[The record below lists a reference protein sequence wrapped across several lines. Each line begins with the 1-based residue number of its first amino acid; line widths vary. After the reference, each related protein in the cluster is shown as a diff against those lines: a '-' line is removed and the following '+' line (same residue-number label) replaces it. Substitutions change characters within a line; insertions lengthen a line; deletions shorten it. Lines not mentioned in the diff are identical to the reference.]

1 MKYLIYGAGGI
12 GGCLA
17 AFLAQGGKDVS
28 LIARGAHLEAIQK
41 NGLVLETGHGTF
53 AVPVRACEQE
63 QVTDKPD
70 VIFVCVK
77 GYSLEGTLPTLKRL
91 SDGHTIVIP
100 LLNIYGTG
108 ARLQP
113 ELSPALVTDG
123 CIYIAAEIKAPG
135 TVHMSG
141 DIFRVVFGP
150 RTPEE
155 YRPELEEV
163 ARDLNDCGIEGILSQ
178 NIQRDALM
186 KFSVVSPM
194 AACGIYHDIQVGGMQ
209 APGQPREDFKAL
221 VAEIGALAQAMGY
234 PFPEDPVARN
244 LAIQDALD
252 PDASTSLKRDLDA
265 GKPSEVD
272 GLIFEV
278 AEVDGLIFEV
288 VRLGRKYHVPTP
300 MYDRVAAKLGFN
312 LEE

>member
-221 VAEIGALAQAMGY
+221 VAEIGALAQAMGS

-278 AEVDGLIFEV
+278 

>member
-41 NGLVLETGHGTF
+41 NGLVLETGHGAF

-100 LLNIYGTG
+100 LLNLYGTG

-150 RTPEE
+150 RTQEE

-194 AACGIYHDIQVGGMQ
+194 AACGIYHNIQVGGMQ

-221 VAEIGALAQAMGY
+221 VAEVGALAQAMGF

-278 AEVDGLIFEV
+278 

>member
-41 NGLVLETGHGTF
+41 NGLVLETGHGTL

-63 QVTDKPD
+63 QVTDRPD

-141 DIFRVVFGP
+141 DIFRLVFGP
-150 RTPEE
+150 RMPEE

-163 ARDLNDCGIEGILSQ
+163 ARDLNDCGVEGILSR

-221 VAEIGALAQAMGY
+221 VAEIGALAQAMGF

-278 AEVDGLIFEV
+278 

>member
-41 NGLVLETGHGTF
+41 NGLVLETGHGTL

-63 QVTDKPD
+63 QVTVKPD

-77 GYSLEGTLPTLKRL
+77 GYSLDGTLPTLKRL

-194 AACGIYHDIQVGGMQ
+194 AACGIYHDIQVGSMQ

-278 AEVDGLIFEV
+278 

>member
-100 LLNIYGTG
+100 LLNLYGTG
-108 ARLQP
+108 GRLQP
-113 ELSPALVTDG
+113 ELAPALVTDG

-141 DIFRVVFGP
+141 DIFRVVFGL

-278 AEVDGLIFEV
+278 

>member
-17 AFLAQGGKDVS
+17 AFLAQGEKDVS

-194 AACGIYHDIQVGGMQ
+194 AACGIYHNIQVGGMQ

-221 VAEIGALAQAMGY
+221 VAEIGALAQAMGF

-278 AEVDGLIFEV
+278 

>member
-150 RTPEE
+150 RTQGE

-252 PDASTSLKRDLDA
+252 LDA
-265 GKPSEVD
+265 GKPS
-272 GLIFEV
+272 
-278 AEVDGLIFEV
+278 EVDGLIFEV

>member
-17 AFLAQGGKDVS
+17 AFLAQGEKDVS

-150 RTPEE
+150 RTQGE

-163 ARDLNDCGIEGILSQ
+163 ARDLNDCGVEGILSQ

-221 VAEIGALAQAMGY
+221 VAEIGALAQAMGF

-278 AEVDGLIFEV
+278 

>member
-150 RTPEE
+150 RTQGE

-252 PDASTSLKRDLDA
+252 PDSSTSLKRDLDA
-265 GKPSEVD
+265 GKPS
-272 GLIFEV
+272 
-278 AEVDGLIFEV
+278 EVDGLIFEV

>member
-53 AVPVRACEQE
+53 AVPVQACEQE
-63 QVTDKPD
+63 QVTDRPD

-150 RTPEE
+150 RTQGE

-163 ARDLNDCGIEGILSQ
+163 ARDLNDCGVEGILSQ
-178 NIQRDALM
+178 NIQRAALM

-209 APGQPREDFKAL
+209 VPGQPREDFKAL

-278 AEVDGLIFEV
+278 

>member
-41 NGLVLETGHGTF
+41 NGLVLETGHGAF

-150 RTPEE
+150 RTQGE

-163 ARDLNDCGIEGILSQ
+163 ARDLNDCGVEGILSQ

-194 AACGIYHDIQVGGMQ
+194 AACGIYHNIQVGGMQ

-221 VAEIGALAQAMGY
+221 VAEVGALAQAMGF

-278 AEVDGLIFEV
+278 

>member
-41 NGLVLETGHGTF
+41 NGLVLETGHGAF

-150 RTPEE
+150 RTQGE

-163 ARDLNDCGIEGILSQ
+163 ARDLNDCGIEGILSR

-194 AACGIYHDIQVGGMQ
+194 AACGIYHNIQVGGMQ

-278 AEVDGLIFEV
+278 

>member
-41 NGLVLETGHGTF
+41 SGLVLETGHGTF

-278 AEVDGLIFEV
+278 

>member
-150 RTPEE
+150 RTQGE

-163 ARDLNDCGIEGILSQ
+163 ARDLNDCGIEGILSP

-278 AEVDGLIFEV
+278 

>member
-100 LLNIYGTG
+100 LLNLYGTG

-123 CIYIAAEIKAPG
+123 CIYIAAEIKVPG

-150 RTPEE
+150 RTQGE

-163 ARDLNDCGIEGILSQ
+163 ARDLNDCGIEGILSP

-221 VAEIGALAQAMGY
+221 VAEVGALAQAMGF

-278 AEVDGLIFEV
+278 

>member
-1 MKYLIYGAGGI
+1 M
-12 GGCLA
+12 
-17 AFLAQGGKDVS
+17 
-28 LIARGAHLEAIQK
+28 
-41 NGLVLETGHGTF
+41 LETGHGTF

-63 QVTDKPD
+63 QVTDRPD

-150 RTPEE
+150 RMPEE

-163 ARDLNDCGIEGILSQ
+163 ARDLNDCGVEGILSQ

-278 AEVDGLIFEV
+278 

>member
-194 AACGIYHDIQVGGMQ
+194 AACGIYHNIQVGGMQ

-221 VAEIGALAQAMGY
+221 VAEVGALAQAMGV

-278 AEVDGLIFEV
+278 

>member
-135 TVHMSG
+135 G
-141 DIFRVVFGP
+141 RPGP
-150 RTPEE
+150 ERLRNRGHFVPKHPAG
-155 YRPELEEV
+155 RPDEV
-163 ARDLNDCGIEGILSQ
+163 L
-178 NIQRDALM
+178 
-186 KFSVVSPM
+186 
-194 AACGIYHDIQVGGMQ
+194 GGVPHGGLRHLPPHPGGGHAGTGA
-209 APGQPREDFKAL
+209 APG
-221 VAEIGALAQAMGY
+221 
-234 PFPEDPVARN
+234 
-244 LAIQDALD
+244 
-252 PDASTSLKRDLDA
+252 
-265 GKPSEVD
+265 
-272 GLIFEV
+272 GL
-278 AEVDGLIFEV
+278 
-288 VRLGRKYHVPTP
+288 
-300 MYDRVAAKLGFN
+300 
-312 LEE
+312 

>member
-17 AFLAQGGKDVS
+17 AFLAQGGKDGS
-28 LIARGAHLEAIQK
+28 PTAPGAPLEAILK
-41 NGLVLETGHGTF
+41 NSLVLETGHGTF

-150 RTPEE
+150 RTQGE

-209 APGQPREDFKAL
+209 VPGQPREDFKAL

-278 AEVDGLIFEV
+278 

>member
-135 TVHMSG
+135 TV
-141 DIFRVVFGP
+141 RVVFGP
-150 RTPEE
+150 RTQGE

-194 AACGIYHDIQVGGMQ
+194 AACGIYHNIQVGGMQ

-221 VAEIGALAQAMGY
+221 VAEIGALAQAMGF

-278 AEVDGLIFEV
+278 
-288 VRLGRKYHVPTP
+288 VRLGRKHHVPTP
-300 MYDRVAAKLGFN
+300 MYDRVAAKLGYSP
-312 LEE
+312 EESA

>member
-41 NGLVLETGHGTF
+41 SGLVLETGHGTF

-63 QVTDKPD
+63 QVTVKPD

-150 RTPEE
+150 RTQGE

-209 APGQPREDFKAL
+209 APGQPREDFKEL

-278 AEVDGLIFEV
+278 

>member
-41 NGLVLETGHGTF
+41 NGLVLETGRGAF

-194 AACGIYHDIQVGGMQ
+194 AACGIYHNIQVGGMQ

-221 VAEIGALAQAMGY
+221 VAEVGALAQAMGF

-278 AEVDGLIFEV
+278 

>member
-278 AEVDGLIFEV
+278 
-288 VRLGRKYHVPTP
+288 VRLGRKHHVPTP

>member
-77 GYSLEGTLPTLKRL
+77 GYSLEGTLPTLERL

-150 RTPEE
+150 RTQGE

-278 AEVDGLIFEV
+278 

>member
-28 LIARGAHLEAIQK
+28 LIARGAHLEVIQK
-41 NGLVLETGHGTF
+41 NGLVLETGHGAF

-150 RTPEE
+150 RTQGE

-194 AACGIYHDIQVGGMQ
+194 AACGIYHNIQVGGMQ

-221 VAEIGALAQAMGY
+221 VAEVGALAQAMGF

-278 AEVDGLIFEV
+278 

>member
-63 QVTDKPD
+63 QVTDRPD

-278 AEVDGLIFEV
+278 
-288 VRLGRKYHVPTP
+288 VRLGRKHHVPTP

>member
-221 VAEIGALAQAMGY
+221 VAEIGALAQAMGF
-234 PFPEDPVARN
+234 PFPEDPVVRN

-278 AEVDGLIFEV
+278 

>member
-186 KFSVVSPM
+186 KFSVVSPT
-194 AACGIYHDIQVGGMQ
+194 AACGIYHHIQVGGMQ
-209 APGQPREDFKAL
+209 VPGQPREDFKAL
-221 VAEIGALAQAMGY
+221 VAEIGALAQAMGF
-234 PFPEDPVARN
+234 PFPEDPVARS

-265 GKPSEVD
+265 RKPS
-272 GLIFEV
+272 
-278 AEVDGLIFEV
+278 EVDGLIFEV

>member
-1 MKYLIYGAGGI
+1 MKYLIYGAGGT

-28 LIARGAHLEAIQK
+28 LIARGTHLEAIQK

-53 AVPVRACEQE
+53 AVPVEAREQE
-63 QVTDKPD
+63 QITEKPD

-155 YRPELEEV
+155 YRPAELHGDMEEHILV
-163 ARDLNDCGIEGILSQ
+163 RKLFFELADEERLIIAMHVFGGYKSHEIARL
-178 NIQRDALM
+178 
-186 KFSVVSPM
+186 
-194 AACGIYHDIQVGGMQ
+194 
-209 APGQPREDFKAL
+209 
-221 VAEIGALAQAMGY
+221 
-234 PFPEDPVARN
+234 
-244 LAIQDALD
+244 
-252 PDASTSLKRDLDA
+252 LKMNENTVRSKESRGLKKLA
-265 GKPSEVD
+265 GKLQ
-272 GLIFEV
+272 GG
-278 AEVDGLIFEV
+278 A
-288 VRLGRKYHVPTP
+288 R
-300 MYDRVAAKLGFN
+300 
-312 LEE
+312 

>member
-63 QVTDKPD
+63 QVTDRPD

-100 LLNIYGTG
+100 LLNLYGTG

-141 DIFRVVFGP
+141 DIFRVVFGL

-234 PFPEDPVARN
+234 HFPEDPVARN

-265 GKPSEVD
+265 GKPSE
-272 GLIFEV
+272 G
-278 AEVDGLIFEV
+278 DGLIFEV

>member
-28 LIARGAHLEAIQK
+28 LIARGAHLEVIQK
-41 NGLVLETGHGTF
+41 NGLVLETGRGAF

-150 RTPEE
+150 RTQGE

-278 AEVDGLIFEV
+278 